1 MKVPPSDHTLEKTV
15 ILLNV
20 KYYCTVDVAY
30 AFVENIGKA
39 WSAWRIQTP
48 LVFLDSYSIFYF
60 GWNNFLASGAMV
72 IASFLCYV
80 S

>member
-39 WSAWRIQTP
+39 
-48 LVFLDSYSIFYF
+48 
-60 GWNNFLASGAMV
+60 
-72 IASFLCYV
+72 
-80 S
+80 